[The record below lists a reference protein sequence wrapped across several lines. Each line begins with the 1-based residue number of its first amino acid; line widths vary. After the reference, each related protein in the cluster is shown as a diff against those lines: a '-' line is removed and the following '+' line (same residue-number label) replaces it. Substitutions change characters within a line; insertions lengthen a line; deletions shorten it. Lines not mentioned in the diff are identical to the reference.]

1 MWHHPSRMSNMAQLI
16 WTPPATRDVHR
27 LYKFLAPKN
36 PAAASR
42 AVKAIRQGVQVL
54 AKQPGIGRPA
64 EEMPTE
70 YREWMID
77 FGDSGY
83 IVLYRFD
90 GSTAYL
96 LAVRHQREA
105 GY

>member
-1 MWHHPSRMSNMAQLI
+1 M
-16 WTPPATRDVHR
+16 
-27 LYKFLAPKN
+27 
-36 PAAASR
+36 
-42 AVKAIRQGVQVL
+42 L

-64 EEMPTE
+64 EEMSTD
-70 YREWMID
+70 YREWIID

-83 IVLYRFD
+83 IVFYRFD
-90 GSTAYL
+90 GRAAYL

>member
-1 MWHHPSRMSNMAQLI
+1 MALLI

-27 LYKFLAPKN
+27 LYQFLAPKN
-36 PAAASR
+36 PDAARR
-42 AVKAIRQGVQVL
+42 AIKAIRQGVQVL

-64 EEMPTE
+64 EEMPIE
-70 YREWMID
+70 YREWIID

-83 IVLYRFD
+83 VVLYRFE
-90 GSTAYL
+90 GHAAYL

>member
-1 MWHHPSRMSNMAQLI
+1 MALLI
-16 WTPPATRDVHR
+16 WTPPATQDAHR
-27 LYKFLAPKN
+27 LYQFLAQKSPD
-36 PAAASR
+36 AARR
-42 AVKAIRQGVQVL
+42 AIKAIRQGVQVL

-64 EEMPTE
+64 EEMPIE
-70 YREWMID
+70 YREWIIT

-83 IVLYRFD
+83 VVLYRLEANA
-90 GSTAYL
+90 AYL

>member
-1 MWHHPSRMSNMAQLI
+1 MTPLI

-27 LYKFLAPKN
+27 LYQFLAAKSPD
-36 PAAASR
+36 AARR
-42 AVKAIRQGVQVL
+42 AIQAIRQGVQVL

-64 EEMPTE
+64 EEMPIE
-70 YREWMID
+70 YREWIIN

-83 IVLYRFD
+83 VVLYRFEANA
-90 GSTAYL
+90 AYL

>member
-1 MWHHPSRMSNMAQLI
+1 MAQLI
-16 WTPPATRDVHR
+16 WTPSATRDVHR
-27 LYKFLAPKN
+27 LYQFLVPKS
-36 PAAASR
+36 PEVARR

-64 EEMPTE
+64 EEMSTD
-70 YREWMID
+70 YREWIID

-83 IVLYRFD
+83 IVFYRFD
-90 GSTAYL
+90 GRAAYL

>member
-1 MWHHPSRMSNMAQLI
+1 VQ
-16 WTPPATRDVHR
+16 
-27 LYKFLAPKN
+27 
-36 PAAASR
+36 
-42 AVKAIRQGVQVL
+42 AIRAGVKVL

-64 EEMPTE
+64 EHMEPE
-70 YREWMID
+70 FREWLID

-83 IVLYRFD
+83 VVMYRFD
-90 GSTAYL
+90 GKTAVL

>member
-1 MWHHPSRMSNMAQLI
+1 MAQLI
-16 WTPPATRDVHR
+16 WTPPATRDAHR
-27 LYKFLAPKN
+27 LYQFLAQKSPE
-36 PAAASR
+36 AARR
-42 AVKAIRQGVQVL
+42 AIQTIRQGVQVL

-64 EEMPTE
+64 EEMPIE
-70 YREWMID
+70 YREWIIT

-83 IVLYRFD
+83 VVLYRFD